1 MCVCVLLPAERSTPL
16 CKFLLTLWASSF
28 FLCDT
33 IICGLP
39 SASGDIV
46 PLSTPTGQFGAGSLS
61 PSTPALLTHAEVLSR
76 SNRPSP
82 GLLLW
87 PPPGIGH
94 PKSVFHGS
102 RWPLGFHLCCSS
114 PWLVIASSSY
124 PLEGRRFQRIRPCS
138 SVLLLSLLCSLLCSL
153 Y

>member
-1 MCVCVLLPAERSTPL
+1 MKLCVCVCVLLPAERSTPL
-16 CKFLLTLWASSF
+16 CKFLLTLLASSF

-46 PLSTPTGQFGAGSLS
+46 PLFSPTAQFGAGSLS

-76 SNRPSP
+76 SNHQSP
-82 GLLLW
+82 GLLLR

-94 PKSVFHGS
+94 PESVFHES
-102 RWPLGFHLCCSS
+102 LWPLGFHLCCSS
-114 PWLVIASSSY
+114 PLLVIASSSY
-124 PLEGRRFQRIRPCS
+124 PLERRRFQRIRPCS
-138 SVLLLSLLCSLLCSL
+138 SVLLPSLLFSL